1 MRGGRLDRRIS
12 VLVRTQT
19 QGDAGEVVETWP
31 EERRVWAEVVPLGG
45 NERFAAA
52 TTQATRAAKVRIR
65 YSGAWR
71 PDVATHRLEHDG
83 LVWDITGMAE
93 LGRGEGWELTV
104 EAHDRP
110 DVAS

>member
-1 MRGGRLDRRIS
+1 MRAGRLDRRIS
-12 VLVRTQT
+12 ILRRTQT
-19 QGDAGEVVETWP
+19 QSASGEVVETWP

-52 TTQATRAAKVRIR
+52 TTQAARSAKMRLR
-65 YSGAWR
+65 FAPRWR
-71 PDVATHRLEHDG
+71 PDVANHRVEHDG
-83 LVWDITGMAE
+83 LVWDILGLAE

-110 DVAS
+110 DVAA